1 MKAEWINPFV
11 LSTATTFRQ
20 MLDCDVTRGNAEV
33 KTGCQPTFEISG
45 VMSLTGQADGTV
57 VLTFSR
63 DVALSATEKMIGD
76 KPTQID
82 ECVRDVVGELTNIVA
97 GSAKSRIK
105 ELNLTVGLPTVVQ
118 GKNHIIS
125 FPAGVAVVS
134 IPFQS
139 TWGPFSVEVGLRER

>member
-11 LSTATTFRQ
+11 LSTLTTFRS
-20 MLDCDVTRGNAEV
+20 MLECEVSRGNAEV
-33 KTGCQPTFEISG
+33 KTGCQPQFEISG
-45 VMSLTGQADGTV
+45 VMGLSGEASGTV

-63 DVALSATEKMIGD
+63 DVALSATEKMIGE
-76 KPTQID
+76 KPLEID
-82 ECVRDVVGELTNIVA
+82 ETVRDVVGELTNIVA

-105 ELNLTVGLPTVVQ
+105 ELNLAVGLPAVVQ

-125 FPAGVAVVS
+125 FPAGATVVT

-139 TWGPFSVEVGLRER
+139 TWGPFSVEVGLQPR